1 MVEYKDRRNNKVYKS
16 INRPLTI
23 LGVERK
29 LFFTAAM
36 IGAATFNLMGS
47 FVGGVLVFAVLFALG
62 VWATKTDPK
71 ILHILLNSAK
81 YKTQYSPI
89 KFKPIRI
96 KRIVHD

>member
-1 MVEYKDRRNNKVYKS
+1 MAESKFGRINKVYKS

-29 LFFTAAM
+29 LFFAAAM
-36 IGAATFNLMGS
+36 MGAATFNLMGS
-47 FVGGVLVFAVLFALG
+47 FVGGIMVFVTLFALG
-62 VWATKTDPK
+62 SWATKTDPK

-81 YKTQYSPI
+81 YKTQYCPI

-96 KRIVHD
+96 KRLIHD